1 MITIAGNTVVKAPP
15 RRPLVGPFPKRYVQT
30 YCFGVKLVL
39 LLMGQHAYI
48 IYRTFRT
55 TTLKAQVRQSVFLR
69 LWV

>member
-1 MITIAGNTVVKAPP
+1 MITITGNKVVNAPP

-30 YCFGVKLVL
+30 YCFWVTFML
-39 LLMGQHAYI
+39 LLMRQHAYI

-55 TTLKAQVRQSVFLR
+55 TTLKAQVRQSVFLG